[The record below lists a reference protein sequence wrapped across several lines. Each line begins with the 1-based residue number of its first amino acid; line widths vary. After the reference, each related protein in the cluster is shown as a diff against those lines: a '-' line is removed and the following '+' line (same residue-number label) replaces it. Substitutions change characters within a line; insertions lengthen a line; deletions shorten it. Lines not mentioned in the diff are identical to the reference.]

1 MRGRPTVISP
11 AWSNNERERERT
23 RLIEFSANGVRGSL
37 LSTCQIWAIF
47 LFTSYRH
54 ADNHVKCRITNIL
67 TASPLHHHSI
77 RLSAAISRAADADSV
92 SHHTQRISG
101 ARSGLRHVIWLP
113 HIHYIKMESDII
125 GCNISTTNT
134 IVVQCKTSWYKQ
146 GSGLM
151 KGVKSN

>member
-1 MRGRPTVISP
+1 MRGRPTVICP

-151 KGVKSN
+151 